1 MRVWSPRSPPPVP
14 LPPTLG
20 GVRILR
26 AGVEVI
32 IYAEGSDGTEENVA
46 AIPGVPVSDLPQ
58 PSQEVV
64 TKLRIED
71 AARAVE
77 AVAKRG
83 ILWDWRTESGWEIW
97 RGEEKEGSIRLL
109 TGR

>member
-1 MRVWSPRSPPPVP
+1 M
-14 LPPTLG
+14 
-20 GVRILR
+20 
-26 AGVEVI
+26 A
-32 IYAEGSDGTEENVA
+32 IYAEGSGGTEENVPETPRA
-46 AIPGVPVSDLPQ
+46 PISDLPQ

-64 TKLRIED
+64 TKLGTRD

-77 AVAKRG
+77 ALAKRG
-83 ILWDWRTESGWEIW
+83 MLWGWRTESEWEIW